1 MQPSDKRPPG
11 QSEKVPLGKSAHES
25 GVPLPKIVDFND
37 LSRCGDEVWIS
48 FNGGLYRLRSTKQGK
63 LILTK

>member
-1 MQPSDKRPPG
+1 MQPNDNRPLN
-11 QSEKVPLGKSAHES
+11 QSAPPPLTKSAQEA
-25 GVPLPKIVDFND
+25 GVQLPKIVDFND